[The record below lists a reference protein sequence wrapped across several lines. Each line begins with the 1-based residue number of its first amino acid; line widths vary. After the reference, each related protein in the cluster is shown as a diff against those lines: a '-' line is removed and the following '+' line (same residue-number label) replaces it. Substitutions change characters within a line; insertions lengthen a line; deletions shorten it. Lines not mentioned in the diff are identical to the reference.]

1 MAVAVPYSPASGP
14 VTPRARVLK
23 HAARRA
29 NKALNQLSA
38 PPVTAAVEESR
49 QAAKTAGLRY
59 VSDRSPG
66 ISRQRVGSRFRYVT
80 PQGRTLRDKPELQR
94 IRSLAIPPA
103 WTDVWV
109 CALANGHLQATGRDA
124 RGRKQYRYHSRWRTV
139 RDENKYGRILEFAAA
154 LPALRKRTAEDLA
167 GPTLSRTKVVAAV
180 VQMLEKTLIRVGNEE
195 YARTNKS
202 FGLTTMQDN
211 HAKVSGSTV
220 RFRFRGKSGK
230 FHDIAFTDA
239 RLARIVRRCQELPGR
254 ELFQYLDD
262 DGNVQ
267 GIGSADVNDY
277 LRDVTG
283 REFTAKDFRT
293 WTGTVLAAQA
303 LQEMSEVTSD
313 AQAKRNVV
321 AAIEAVAG
329 LLGNTKSVC
338 RKCYIHPTIIDAYM
352 DRTLARTLSAR
363 ARKLA
368 ESPES
373 LSRTETAVLAL
384 LQRRLRMAKT
394 A

>member
-1 MAVAVPYSPASGP
+1 
-14 VTPRARVLK
+14 VLK

-154 LPALRKRTAEDLA
+154 LPALRERTAEDLA

-202 FGLTTMQDN
+202 FGLTTMQGN

-303 LQEMSEVTSD
+303 LQDMSEFTSD

-352 DRTLARTLSAR
+352 DRTLTRTLSAR